1 MIDFAIKNKLNGMV
15 ITSSDSTDDSGLME
29 PPYAAGEAYLMIRGG
44 RNLYPTLYDFDSQ
57 LTTEQIKEAK
67 QSPFDFIRTIVLN
80 NGVNEDEINPLPFG
94 EDCSMDIDDETYEK
108 FEKDN
113 RTWQQI
119 INEILPQYQVY
130 TLALFEHSDYRFS
143 DCLLSMEHND
153 FDKID
158 GFILLNKSNK
168 LLDNWT
174 NLPDNYDDLLSDWF
188 NGYYK
193 DFNVYLPAE
202 NGKYEPA
209 ENIGMIYNSEDNFSY
224 KEDVAKMVEAAWY
237 TNCSDIEID
246 RDASH
251 WEKCEPSKHT
261 ITYYTFD

>member
-57 LTTEQIKEAK
+57 LTAEQIKEAK
-67 QSPFDFIRTIVLN
+67 QSPFDFIRTIALN
-80 NGVNEDEINPLPFG
+80 NGVNEDKINPLPFG

-108 FEKDN
+108 FENDD

-119 INEILPQYQVY
+119 VSDILPQYHVY
-130 TLALFEHSDYRFS
+130 TLSLFEHSDYA
-143 DCLLSMEHND
+143 LSTYPLDEDKDD
-153 FDKID
+153 FRNID
-158 GFILLNKSNK
+158 GIILLNKSN
-168 LLDNWT
+168 D
-174 NLPDNYDDLLSDWF
+174 LPDNYDDLLSDWF

-237 TNCSDIEID
+237 TNCSGIEID